1 MASRLQ
7 TPGLHP
13 EDPSVETLQLLCIE
27 AFNRLQ
33 ELKES
38 LTDLEDEIVLAAE
51 PELRVREY
59 ITRVLWVR
67 DALSNVL
74 LYLQ

>member
-1 MASRLQ
+1 MASSLR
-7 TPGLHP
+7 TPGLSP
-13 EDPSVETLQLLCIE
+13 DDPSVETLQLLCIE

-33 ELKES
+33 EVKEA

-59 ITRVLWVR
+59 ITRALWVR

>member
-1 MASRLQ
+1 MASSLRP
-7 TPGLHP
+7 PGLP
-13 EDPSVETLQLLCIE
+13 PDDPSVETLQLLCIE
-27 AFNRLQ
+27 AFNRLD
-33 ELKES
+33 EVKEA
-38 LTDLEDEIVLAAE
+38 LTDLGDEIVLAHE

-67 DALSNVL
+67 DALANVL